1 MARLDPNTALKLS
14 EPVEE
19 AYLACVDR
27 LIINIA
33 RHLGKG
39 TAIRTAGW
47 ETRMLA
53 ELGQLSAENAR
64 IINEATKR
72 VPQKILASL
81 SEASR
86 IALEDIDKAV
96 KKAIENGDIEKAPT
110 DRMQGMIDSLAEQA
124 VEQANLVN
132 TVMLDSGQSAYIQA
146 VNNTAIWVNQELDK
160 QLAQGIMN
168 EAAMASTSTTETRRQ
183 ALKKAISQMAD
194 NGIYG
199 FVDRAGRHWSP
210 EAYINMDIRTTAHNA
225 AIQSIRT
232 RQEDYG
238 SDIFQISSHPG
249 ARPLCY
255 PYQGKFYSWGGGSGT
270 FVDGMGVRHPY
281 KSIQDTSYGQPAG
294 IFGINCGHY
303 PLPQIP
309 RVTIPQD
316 RPEQDKEDN
325 DREYLMS
332 QQQRALERDVRNAKR
347 RAAAFDA
354 AGLRDAFSEESVRVR
369 EKRQAY
375 RDFCQKTGRRER
387 LDRLGV
393 AGYTRSV
400 SQKATKIQKSSET
413 RSLKVEEIRKRI
425 GSDQTLKIIHQ
436 GNQNKHILASKGYL
450 PGRSYLYG
458 DLHTAQEIVNRYAGT
473 GEIRLTKKNENW
485 EWNHKE
491 FVELPQDIGVYIN
504 SHTGEKFPT
513 NVVSIHYGKKGTHLV
528 PARRKD
534 R

>member
-1 MARLDPNTALKLS
+1 MAKLDKNTALKLS
-14 EPVEE
+14 EPIED

-27 LIINIA
+27 LIVNIA
-33 RHLGKG
+33 KHLGSG
-39 TAIRTAGW
+39 TAIRTGAW
-47 ETRMLA
+47 ETGML
-53 ELGQLSAENAR
+53 EKLGQLTEENAR

-72 VPQKILASL
+72 VPQEIRQAL
-81 SEASR
+81 SEASKL
-86 IALEDIDKAV
+86 ALADVERSIEE
-96 KKAIENGDIEKAPT
+96 AIKRGDLERAPT
-110 DRMQGMIDSLAEQA
+110 DSVQGLLDDLAGQA

-132 TVMLDSGQSAYIQA
+132 TVMLESGQSAYLHA
-146 VNNTAIWVNQELDK
+146 VNNTVSWVNQALDREA
-160 QLAQGIMN
+160 AQGIMN
-168 EAAMASTSTTETRRQ
+168 EAATAVTLATETRQQ

-225 AIQSIRT
+225 AIQSIRA

-255 PYQGKFYSWGGGSGT
+255 PYQGKFYSWHSGAGT
-270 FVDGMGVRHPY
+270 FTDGAGARHQYAP
-281 KSIQDTSYGQPAG
+281 ITDTSYGQPAG

-316 RPEQDKEDN
+316 KPEQDKEDN

-354 AGLRDAFSEESVRVR
+354 AGLRDAFNEEAVRVR

-375 RDFCQKTGRRER
+375 RDFCRKTGRSER

-400 SQKATKIQKSSET
+400 SQKATAAARNEQSKYRSIHFHKDGTIVVTDDWTNKKSHLPAIYKPNAVVDTVSGNKKQRD
-413 RSLKVEEIRKRI
+413 RSIYDENGRLKLQINSGPHSNPKRHPFGKQGEHAHDI
-425 GSDQTLKIIHQ
+425 VWENDKIISRNARELTEEERKEHAD
-436 GNQNKHILASKGYL
+436 IL
-450 PGRSYLYG
+450 
-458 DLHTAQEIVNRYAGT
+458 
-473 GEIRLTKKNENW
+473 
-485 EWNHKE
+485 
-491 FVELPQDIGVYIN
+491 
-504 SHTGEKFPT
+504 
-513 NVVSIHYGKKGTHLV
+513 
-528 PARRKD
+528 
-534 R
+534 